1 MKKIF
6 FSLFIIATLVS
17 CKKNVPLPDEVL
29 IAERLEM
36 APATASVL
44 VGANTTFTLK
54 FYDNKGA
61 LANLPAGTTWSSDNA
76 SIATI
81 TQQGMATGVSNGSV
95 NIKATYNN
103 ISATA
108 ILTVVANNTQ
118 LASVMVMPSTVV
130 EVLLNANEQ
139 LTATGKNN
147 AGTVIPGLTFSWMS
161 NATNTVQVSNT
172 GLVTGSAY
180 GTTNIT
186 ASAMGVQSAP
196 VMVQVIR
203 RGNFTGSN
211 SMGSAKL
218 KIENGILKLQTTAN
232 FSVAGAPDLRIY
244 LGPNAT
250 NVTNAVQIAPLT
262 SAGHTSGERIWT
274 VPNGVNIA
282 QYRYAIVWCAQ
293 FGGTY
298 GVADLG
304 L

>member
-1 MKKIF
+1 MKNICF
-6 FSLFIIATLVS
+6 GLLFLTTIIS
-17 CKKNVPLPDEVL
+17 CKKNVPLPPEVL
-29 IAERLEM
+29 VPERLEM

-54 FYDNKGA
+54 FYNNKA
-61 LANLPAGTTWSSDNA
+61 ELVPLPAGAVWSSDNNGV
-76 SIATI
+76 ATI
-81 TQQGMATGVSNGSV
+81 NQQGVATGVTNGTA

-108 ILTVVANNTQ
+108 ILTVVVNNNQ
-118 LASVMVMPSTVV
+118 LATVMVMPSTVV
-130 EVLLNANEQ
+130 EVLLNANDQ

-161 NATNTVQVSNT
+161 SAANTVQVSNT

-180 GTTNIT
+180 GTTNVT
-186 ASAMGVQSAP
+186 ATAMGVQSAP

-203 RGNFTGSN
+203 KGNFAGMN
-211 SMGSAKL
+211 SMGAAKL
-218 KIENGILKLQTTAN
+218 KIENGVLKLQTTTN
-232 FSVAGAPDLRIY
+232 FSVSSAPDLRIY

-250 NVTNAVQIAPLT
+250 NVSGAVQIAPLT
-262 SAGHTSGERIWT
+262 SAGQTSGERTWN
-274 VPNGVNIA
+274 VPNGVTIS